1 MTEPTQAGGS
11 PAQSRVQID
20 PLAAL
25 GELQAENQYL
35 RNRCLLLANEL
46 HALRSHPSEQPKDES

>member
-1 MTEPTQAGGS
+1 MTEPTQA
-11 PAQSRVQID
+11 PAQSRVQIE
-20 PLAAL
+20 PMAAL

-46 HALRSHPSEQPKDES
+46 HALLTAVQHQTQTEGEG